1 MIPCTA
7 VYGIGYVLI
16 IGQGGGMTRL
26 LAIAVLIG
34 VAFVLF
40 RYRTNEKV
48 QKATVITLIGAFL
61 IYTASIMIAELTR

>member
-1 MIPCTA
+1 MKKAQVTPA
-7 VYGIGYVLI
+7 FGFVLCVFEHPFRNI
-16 IGQGGGMTRL
+16 NV
-26 LAIAVLIG
+26 AVLIA

-61 IYTASIMIAELTR
+61 IYTASIMFAELIR

>member
-1 MIPCTA
+1 
-7 VYGIGYVLI
+7 
-16 IGQGGGMTRL
+16 MTRL

-48 QKATVITLIGAFL
+48 QKVTVITLIGAFL

>member
-1 MIPCTA
+1 
-7 VYGIGYVLI
+7 
-16 IGQGGGMTRL
+16 MTRL

-48 QKATVITLIGAFL
+48 QKADEGEVDGSGGAL
-61 IYTASIMIAELTR
+61 QSRKDKQVANLSSIMLLNIPLYVLVNDK

>member
-1 MIPCTA
+1 
-7 VYGIGYVLI
+7 
-16 IGQGGGMTRL
+16 MTRL

-34 VAFVLF
+34 LAFVLF

-48 QKATVITLIGAFL
+48 QEATVITLISAFL

>member
-1 MIPCTA
+1 
-7 VYGIGYVLI
+7 
-16 IGQGGGMTRL
+16 MTRL

-34 VAFVLF
+34 LAFVLF

-48 QKATVITLIGAFL
+48 QKATTVITLISAFL